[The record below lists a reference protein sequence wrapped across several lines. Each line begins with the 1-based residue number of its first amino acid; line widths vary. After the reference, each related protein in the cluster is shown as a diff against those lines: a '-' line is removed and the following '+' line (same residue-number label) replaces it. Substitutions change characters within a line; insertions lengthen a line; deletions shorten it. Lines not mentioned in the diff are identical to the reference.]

1 MNIYGIINMKN
12 IITRRTFVCSR
23 EGFREKGAR
32 KCPRPETRIG
42 CPAGMTIRLTTNGK
56 HRLTEFIANH
66 KHQLATASTIHTL
79 KAKKIRHKARA
90 VREHL
95 VDDTVRTTELENEDE
110 AYGFYSM
117 YAGKIGF
124 GVRKASMT
132 VNADNVT
139 TRRMFVCSKE
149 GFREKKRGV
158 KKSAELKPR
167 PETRT
172 GCPACIYLSSI
183 L

>member
-1 MNIYGIINMKN
+1 VNIYGIINMKN
-12 IITRRTFVCSR
+12 IITRRTFVCWR
-23 EGFREKGAR
+23 EGFGRR
-32 KCPRPETRIG
+32 VQKCPRPETRIG
-42 CPAGMTIRLTTNGK
+42 CPAGMTIILATNGK

-110 AYGFYSM
+110 AYEFYSM